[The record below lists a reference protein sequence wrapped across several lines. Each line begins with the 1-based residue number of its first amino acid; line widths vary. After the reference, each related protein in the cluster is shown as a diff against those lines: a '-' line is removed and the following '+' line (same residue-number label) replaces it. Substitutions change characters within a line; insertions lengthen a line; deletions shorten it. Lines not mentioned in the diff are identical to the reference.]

1 MNNGEGRVLDAE
13 LRLRL
18 VWTSRH
24 NFGKADM
31 LKLHLIE
38 AEGPETLAE
47 LYQVCLLK
55 TCTE

>member
-1 MNNGEGRVLDAE
+1 MNNGNGHVLDVE

-31 LKLHLIE
+31 LKLHLND

-47 LYQVCLLK
+47 LYQVWFIKQLH
-55 TCTE
+55 

>member
-1 MNNGEGRVLDAE
+1 MNNGNGHVLDVE

-31 LKLHLIE
+31 LKLHLID
-38 AEGPETLAE
+38 AEGPETLEE
-47 LYQVCLLK
+47 LYRLH
-55 TCTE
+55 